1 MISIC
6 LISVGIVLSAI
17 GRFAGASPRHILF
30 DGLWNAS
37 FRYGDDFDND
47 FEENNTYHVSD
58 ASINSIDIDWI
69 SGRVTVIPY
78 DGDDIVI
85 REKSKGKIDE
95 ENCLRYRISGD
106 TLEINYFRQTAEF
119 NFTGSINYSKQ
130 LEIKVPRALAKS
142 LDELNF
148 DAVSADLNIRDLHI
162 ASLDG
167 IPPLEI
173 F

>member
-1 MISIC
+1 MKKSTKIILMISIC

-85 REKSKGKIDE
+85 REKALVSPF
-95 ENCLRYRISGD
+95 LVLSGCP
-106 TLEINYFRQTAEF
+106 
-119 NFTGSINYSKQ
+119 GSA
-130 LEIKVPRALAKS
+130 P
-142 LDELNF
+142 
-148 DAVSADLNIRDLHI
+148 SA
-162 ASLDG
+162 
-167 IPPLEI
+167 
-173 F
+173 